1 MTTTFHHTTTAATQA
16 TELAELA
23 ELADT
28 GGRFAEDAQ
37 IFLGDDDD
45 TAAACI
51 DDMLDL
57 FGSLDDDGG
66 DDGGDDALTL
76 PSFAEIAT
84 AAAAMAGAG
93 GAGASSSTT
102 TTTTTI
108 TTALAAPQL
117 KRGSTISP
125 TADLVRTPKRPRIA
139 AQPPAT
145 TTTDAAA
152 AAAAARAARAA
163 AAAATAAAE
172 AAATAAAHADPELRY
187 AIFEGP
193 ASARRLA
200 ILAKWKRVRAERIDY
215 AANSA
220 APRCAAKSQAAKRKV
235 RKGGRFAPL
244 KVSQV

>member
-45 TAAACI
+45 AAAACI

-84 AAAAMAGAG
+84 AAAAMADAG
-93 GAGASSSTT
+93 GAGASSSTI

-108 TTALAAPQL
+108 TTALAVPQL

-145 TTTDAAA
+145 TTTYAA
-152 AAAAARAARAA
+152 AA